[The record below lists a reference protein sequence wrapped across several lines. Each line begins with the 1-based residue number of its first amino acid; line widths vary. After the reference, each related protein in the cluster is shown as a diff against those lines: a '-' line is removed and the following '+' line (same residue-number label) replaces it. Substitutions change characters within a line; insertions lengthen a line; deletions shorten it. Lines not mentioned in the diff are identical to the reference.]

1 MMVPVPRITDRPC
14 RITNDAMKPL
24 ARTVAH
30 FCGLLARLPDS
41 EGSKARFVVCTK
53 TSVHFMPS
61 DPYEEA
67 AHISQRLMDL
77 GSHIHETRGPTV
89 TSTQRSLQQLQHAYR
104 GLQGLVIGVPDR
116 LLDLQPGSAQRTI
129 RDLLLTALHGSG
141 PQALANSSG
150 ASAVHCA
157 CEPCRGGLSAIFES
171 SERIQLALVEGLRDT
186 PDLMRFYGSLRS
198 GPPALIV
205 NARLDR
211 MRRHLLEL
219 QEELGRL
226 LKGAGHRRTL
236 PMRLAHGIF
245 LALGHAEGAMIGA
258 ESQFENACRALMH
271 LIAART
277 SELGRYC

>member
-1 MMVPVPRITDRPC
+1 M
-14 RITNDAMKPL
+14 
-24 ARTVAH
+24 
-30 FCGLLARLPDS
+30 
-41 EGSKARFVVCTK
+41 
-53 TSVHFMPS
+53 
-61 DPYEEA
+61 
-67 AHISQRLMDL
+67 
-77 GSHIHETRGPTV
+77 
-89 TSTQRSLQQLQHAYR
+89 
-104 GLQGLVIGVPDR
+104 
-116 LLDLQPGSAQRTI
+116 
-129 RDLLLTALHGSG
+129 
-141 PQALANSSG
+141 
-150 ASAVHCA
+150 HCA

-186 PDLMRFYGSLRS
+186 PDLIRFYGSLRS

-226 LKGAGHRRTL
+226 LKAAGHRRTL